1 MPLMKSPGILITIL
15 LLGSNLLG
23 QSKFSVGKGQI
34 DFVSRAELELI
45 RAYSTNIRGIIDFS
59 TNQFAFS
66 VDIKTFQGFNSP
78 LQREHFMENYMEI
91 EKYPRADFSGKIIE
105 PVDYQTDGVYEVRA
119 KGDLNIHGQKQI
131 RIIKARITVKNG
143 MVNIDSDFVVP
154 LADHNISIP
163 KIVNQK
169 IATEIE
175 VSFKASLSHS

>member
-1 MPLMKSPGILITIL
+1 MPLMKLPGILITIV
-15 LLGSNLLG
+15 LLGSNLFA
-23 QSKFSVGKGQI
+23 QSKFAVEKGQI

-45 RAYSTNIRGIIDFS
+45 KAYSSNIRGIVDFS

-66 VDIKTFQGFNSP
+66 VDIKTFQGFNSS

-105 PVDYQTDGVYEVRA
+105 PVDYQTDGIYEVRA

-143 MVNIDSDFVVP
+143 MINIDSDFVVP

-175 VSFKASLSHS
+175 VSFKASLSHP